1 MSKFNFY
8 DFLSEN
14 GYEREPIRKKDG
26 TFFSNNYQKQL
37 DDGVWNCLTI
47 HDDKTISGANPYS
60 HDIKFI
66 RRDQPTTIEEAK
78 LLIQEIEEEK
88 K

>member
-26 TFFSNNYQKQL
+26 TFFCNNYQKQL
-37 DDGVWNCLTI
+37 DDGVWNCLTV

-60 HDIKFI
+60 NDIKFL
-66 RRDQPTTIEEAK
+66 RREQPTTIDEAK
-78 LLIQEIEEEK
+78 LLIQEIEEE
-88 K
+88 